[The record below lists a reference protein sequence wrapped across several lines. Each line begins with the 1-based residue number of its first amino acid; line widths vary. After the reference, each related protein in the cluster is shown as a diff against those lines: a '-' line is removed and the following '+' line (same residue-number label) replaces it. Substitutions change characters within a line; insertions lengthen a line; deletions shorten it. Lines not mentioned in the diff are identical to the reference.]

1 MNLRNICMA
10 APLALATAFGA
21 FAVSTPA
28 HAERTYVARDG
39 EIVVPAPY
47 YVQKRSSGLSRD
59 GGETTKVS
67 RVISYRG
74 LDLRNARDV
83 AVLDQRVHFAAVDVC
98 AKLDTMIPASF
109 NDTDNRDCYYDAMK
123 DARKQVRAAVWRAN
137 YYR

>member
-1 MNLRNICMA
+1 MA
-10 APLALATAFGA
+10 APLALAATLGA
-21 FAVSTPA
+21 FALNTPA
-28 HAERTYVARDG
+28 HADVYARADN
-39 EIVVPAPY
+39 EIVIPAPY

-74 LDLRNARDV
+74 LDLRNPRDV
-83 AVLDQRVHFAAVDVC
+83 AELDQRVHFAAVDVC